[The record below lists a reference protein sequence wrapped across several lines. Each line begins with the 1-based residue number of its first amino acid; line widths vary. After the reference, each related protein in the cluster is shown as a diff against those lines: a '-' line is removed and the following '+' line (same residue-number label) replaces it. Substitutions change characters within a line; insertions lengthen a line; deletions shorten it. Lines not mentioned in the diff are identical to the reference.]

1 MSTSPLRKFADL
13 DEVQLDGMI
22 AYAHRSYPFLEGSS
36 PEGLRLLCRLMLSA
50 NFLFEKKPTPIR
62 SAFEFLR
69 KIAVADVQGVPTEA
83 ARFAERDFVFAVKMF
98 GLRVR
103 NKNGVNQFVPDN
115 RLDEAED
122 EEVLI
127 ENAKDA
133 RELEFYLSDVYRKRT
148 KIQTHTIQSATNKLL
163 REWREIE
170 LAKVFAD
177 KVNTDGMSIGQARE
191 YLRSTCSV
199 KDHEFVRIRQH
210 AIDLSLFQSK
220 RSPARA
226 NRRVTLD
233 EDNIA
238 FVEKLGKSFS
248 KGKNPLSMSQSV
260 NKALR
265 DFKTLVEEPPE
276 KR

>member
-1 MSTSPLRKFADL
+1 MSTSSLRKFADL

-22 AYAHRSYPFLEGSS
+22 AYAHRTYPFLEGSS
-36 PEGLRLLCRLMLSA
+36 PEGLRLLCRLMQSA
-50 NFLFEKKPTPIR
+50 NFLFDKKPTPIR

-69 KIAVADVQGVPTEA
+69 KIAVSDVQGVPTQA
-83 ARFAERDFVFAVKMF
+83 ARFAERDFVFAIKMF
-98 GLRVR
+98 GLKVR
-103 NKNGVNQFVPDN
+103 DKNGVNQFVPDN

-122 EEVLI
+122 EEILI

-170 LAKVFAD
+170 LAKAFSNKINAE
-177 KVNTDGMSIGQARE
+177 GMSIGQARE
-191 YLRSTCSV
+191 FLRVTCSV
-199 KDHEFVRIRQH
+199 KDHEFVRIRQY
-210 AIDLSLFQSK
+210 AIELNLFQSK
-220 RSPARA
+220 RNPARA

-233 EDNIA
+233 EDNIE
-238 FVEKLGKSFS
+238 FVEKLAKSFV
-248 KGKNPLSMSQSV
+248 KGKNPLSMSQTV

-265 DFKTLVEEPPE
+265 DFSKLVKDAH